1 MVRKTED
8 VRFLFDSI
16 LMGFSGGSAGK
27 ESACGVRDLV
37 SVPGWGRSPGGGNGN
52 PLHYSRLENPM
63 DRGAWWATVCGVSKS
78 WAQLSNQATI
88 TTCAHKNENQCRAQ
102 KTWDVEGCWVSYEQN
117 RLYTIFWSTVHS

>member
-52 PLHYSRLENPM
+52 PLHYSCLGNPM
-63 DRGAWWATVCGVSKS
+63 DRGAWQSIGSQRIGQDLATK
-78 WAQLSNQATI
+78 QQHE
-88 TTCAHKNENQCRAQ
+88 HK
-102 KTWDVEGCWVSYEQN
+102 
-117 RLYTIFWSTVHS
+117 LIFSL